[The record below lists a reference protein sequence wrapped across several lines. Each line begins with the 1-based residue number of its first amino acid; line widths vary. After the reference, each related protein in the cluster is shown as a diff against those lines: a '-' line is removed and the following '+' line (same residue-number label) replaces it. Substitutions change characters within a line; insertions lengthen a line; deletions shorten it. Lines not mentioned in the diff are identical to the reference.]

1 MLSYLEYL
9 KQYLG
14 LPAKIIAPIVVL
26 FAVSQLVGEIL
37 SLKGKLVPEFF
48 TFRKYLARKRK
59 EREAI
64 RELPEVI
71 KEFQKYDL
79 DDFKEVVFCGFGEPT
94 ERIDDIVQVAGI
106 LKLYRRD
113 LPIRINTNGLGN
125 LIHDRD
131 ITPLL
136 KGRIDTVSISLN
148 APDEKEY
155 YELTRNK
162 FGIES
167 YSKMLEFASLCKE
180 YVPYVVLTVV
190 DIIGEEKI
198 KKCQKICDELGVKLR
213 VREFEE

>member
-1 MLSYLEYL
+1 MILYTLHKNSYIDIGCLESQEGISVYVNMTNRCPCACTFCL
-9 KQYLG
+9 KQTKEMTESNTLW
-14 LPAKIIAPIVVL
+14 
-26 FAVSQLVGEIL
+26 
-37 SLKGKLVPEFF
+37 LKQEPTAE
-48 TFRKYLARKRK
+48 
-59 EREAI
+59 
-64 RELPEVI
+64 EVI